1 MVMARGGPKYI
12 IPTAVGLGTVVL
24 APVAAVVLIGAFKPV
39 ARMAIKGG
47 VLAGTLVRTATAA
60 AVTGFKDLAAE
71 AKAEIDANSAK
82 KEADCKR

>member
-1 MVMARGGPKYI
+1 MVMTSGGPKHI
-12 IPTAVGLGTVVL
+12 FPTAAGLGTMVL
-24 APVAAVVLIGAFKPV
+24 APVAAVVLIGSFKPV

-47 VLAGTLVRTATAA
+47 VLAGAFVRTAQAA

-82 KEADCKR
+82 KENDSKR

>member
-1 MVMARGGPKYI
+1 VMTSGGPKHI
-12 IPTAVGLGTVVL
+12 VPTAFGFGTMVL
-24 APVAAVVLIGAFKPV
+24 APVAAVVLIGSFKPV

-47 VLAGTLVRTATAA
+47 VLAGAFVRTAPAA

-82 KEADCKR
+82 KENDSKR